1 MEDKFFMLYADEDTG
16 VRHLAEVKVESDKS
30 IKKPIGIQIYR
41 NYKGSSLPREIGQ
54 DSDYLANGSYP
65 VLSQETF
72 NPLYGKMMQIC
83 DAMISEKEQR
93 DAFKGLV
100 KEELSNWYDKNVG
113 YTLKMSEQLNKL
125 K

>member
-30 IKKPIGIQIYR
+30 IKKPIGVQVYR
-41 NYKGSSLPREIGQ
+41 NYKGRSLPREIGQ
-54 DSDYLANGSYP
+54 DSDYLANGSYK
-65 VLSQETF
+65 VLSRDIF

-100 KEELSNWYDKNVG
+100 KEELSNWYDKNGG
-113 YTLKMSEQLNKL
+113 YILKMSEQLNKL